1 MTFQVNKVQHLYQ
14 RMMGLEYSA
23 QVELV
28 KELRE
33 KDADFVD
40 TLNVSVTIFLRD
52 DYDITPDFVSVA
64 DIIHLYY
71 NSIFP
76 QILRLEMLNT

>member
-1 MTFQVNKVQHLYQ
+1 MVLFQANKVQHLYQ
-14 RMMGLEYSA
+14 RMMGLDYGA

-40 TLNVSVTIFLRD
+40 TLNVSMDIFM
-52 DYDITPDFVSVA
+52 PA
-64 DIIHLYY
+64 
-71 NSIFP
+71 
-76 QILRLEMLNT
+76 